1 MPSSDYSNAV
11 GGGLKLKGSSGG
23 IDKKKKKKKSKPA
36 EESEKK
42 VEVQQPE
49 QPAEEDSI
57 EQTALQKA
65 LADEEGDRR
74 DGKASEADV
83 KEYGK
88 TEAQRRFEERR
99 KKRVS
104 AHIFTYI
111 EGDVWRKLTLRWLQ
125 LDERLKREG
134 VQTHKERVQQLN
146 KYLSTLSEH
155 NDMPRIGPG

>member
-1 MPSSDYSNAV
+1 MSPLLSLTTEMPSSDYSNAV

-23 IDKKKKKKKSKPA
+23 VEKKKKKKKSKPA

-42 VEVQQPE
+42 ADSQQPE
-49 QPAEEDSI
+49 QPAEENSN
-57 EQTALQKA
+57 EQTALEKA
-65 LADEEGDRR
+65 LADEEGERG

-104 AHIFTYI
+104 VHIRTYN
-111 EGDVWRKLTLRWLQ
+111 EGEVWRILTLW
-125 LDERLKREG
+125 
-134 VQTHKERVQQLN
+134 
-146 KYLSTLSEH
+146 
-155 NDMPRIGPG
+155 

>member
-11 GGGLKLKGSSGG
+11 GGGLKLKGASSGG
-23 IDKKKKKKKSKPA
+23 IEKTKKKKAKKAVVRADSG
-36 EESEKK
+36 EETKK
-42 VEVQQPE
+42 EQQQVE
-49 QPAEEDSI
+49 DGDGD
-57 EQTALQKA
+57 LQKA
-65 LADEEGDRR
+65 LADEEEVDETR
-74 DGKASEADV
+74 DARDAEEV

-99 KKRVS
+99 KKR
-104 AHIFTYI
+104 
-111 EGDVWRKLTLRWLQ
+111 

-134 VQTHKERVQQLN
+134 VRTHKERVQQLN

>member
-1 MPSSDYSNAV
+1 MKSRPEAPTLCSESEPELATSSPKSLNSLLLSLHAKMPSSDYSNAV
-11 GGGLKLKGSSGG
+11 GGGLKLKGSSSG
-23 IDKKKKKKKSKPA
+23 IDKKKKKRKSKPA

-42 VEVQQPE
+42 VEVQPD
-49 QPAEEDSI
+49 QPAEEDSN

-65 LADEEGDRR
+65 LADEEGERG

-104 AHIFTYI
+104 AHIYTYT
-111 EGDVWRKLTLRWLQ
+111 EGEVWRILT
-125 LDERLKREG
+125 
-134 VQTHKERVQQLN
+134 TLN
-146 KYLSTLSEH
+146 
-155 NDMPRIGPG
+155 IVG